1 MIEYETFLY
10 EINIYKIYKKDKR
23 VELIYSKFYR
33 SNKALKDRNKSEY
46 VPNKKKAEII
56 YSKLFT
62 MVGAPKQYIES
73 LPKPKI
79 KKNEKRNRTVRN
91 RKI

>member
-10 EINIYKIYKKDKR
+10 EINIKDKR

-62 MVGAPKQYIES
+62 MVGAPVKYIEN
-73 LPKPKI
+73 LPKPKL

>member
-62 MVGAPKQYIES
+62 MVGAPVKYIEN